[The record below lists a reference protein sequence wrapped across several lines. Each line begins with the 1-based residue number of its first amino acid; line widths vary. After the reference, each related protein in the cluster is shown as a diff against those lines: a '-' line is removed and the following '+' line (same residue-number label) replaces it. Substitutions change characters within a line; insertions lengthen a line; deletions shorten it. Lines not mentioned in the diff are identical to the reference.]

1 MRGMGDSSD
10 ASGDRRSSSRR
21 RRRSDDDESSL
32 RYILRNQNL
41 FLVVFLFLGVLT
53 VSCAC
58 VAIVAAVVEH
68 FWTSIDSDEPMGAAI
83 AAEGAVDNGRKQQG
97 GKSSSAEF
105 LMQRQS
111 EVDGAN
117 RAVFCFVNYTA
128 APGSPHLFVVD
139 NVSADLCDALVFV
152 SVGLDVRQQSA
163 RFKRPVEDA
172 EALQSVASLPTPV
185 WVLIGGEPADSRDFR
200 KVVRE
205 KRTRLA
211 FVHNAAA
218 WSRRMG
224 VAGVILY
231 WKYPTVRYR
240 SNYSIFVNTMRIVFE
255 HKGLRLSVVV
265 PWETATRRDGLL
277 RPIAIQPARPRR
289 RGHAPYRGP
298 GVVSG
303 HHVPEPD
310 AGRLQG
316 APQRPDGTVLGARR
330 AVHGHRAHA
339 RQDHAERLVRRRHV
353 HPEATW
359 MKNVRVG
366 MRVLGPGKP
375 FAHTNRSGLASYYE
389 VAEALT
395 RRNASSVAQCD
406 SRLLSL
412 LGCPLE
418 GPVGRLRGPRQSA
431 PEAASGAKD
440 CGPRGLGLVHGRLR
454 RGLGT
459 HVASASRGSRRGARL
474 R

>member
-111 EVDGAN
+111 EADSAN

-185 WVLIGGEPADSRDFR
+185 WVLVGGEPADSRDFR

-224 VAGVILY
+224 VAGLILY

-265 PWETATRRDGLL
+265 PWETATRRDGYFVPSLYNRL
-277 RPIAIQPARPRR
+277 DLVVVDTHRTVDPASFPVTTCQS
-289 RGHAPYRGP
+289 PM
-298 GVVSG
+298 
-303 HHVPEPD
+303 
-310 AGRLQG
+310 
-316 APQRPDGTVLGARR
+316 R
-330 AVHGHRAHA
+330 AVFRAHHNGQMGLSSVLDELSMVTEHMLGKTMLSVSFA
-339 RQDHAERLVRRRHV
+339 G
-353 HPEATW
+353 ATFTLKRPW

-395 RRNASSVAQCD
+395 RRNASSWRSATHGFSRCSVAHWKDQWVGFED
-406 SRLLSL
+406 RASLRLKRPVVRKTAGLAVWDLSMDDFA
-412 LGCPLE
+412 G
-418 GPVGRLRGPRQSA
+418 
-431 PEAASGAKD
+431 D
-440 CGPRGLGLVHGRLR
+440 LGLTWPLLREAHDVVHG
-454 RGLGT
+454 
-459 HVASASRGSRRGARL
+459 
-474 R
+474 